1 MGIQRKPRVGLLDV
15 MEPQSGSKVLEKTTQ
30 AKLPTPPSALP
41 PQPDLA
47 DHKRKMDQKGPEAV
61 EGGTDPFPNEAEL

>member
-1 MGIQRKPRVGLLDV
+1 
-15 MEPQSGSKVLEKTTQ
+15 VLEKTTQ
-30 AKLPTPPSALP
+30 AKLPPSPSSLP

-61 EGGTDPFPNEAEL
+61 EGGTGPFPKEVELQRGAKQAKVA